1 MATAVALFALAVRL
15 PRAPLSAPRAPP
27 VALTATA
34 TSCEALLRATF
45 EGAVDADAVADACA
59 PTIEWDD
66 MSASGTVTGPSAVRE
81 LIAQVGESCLRVAG
95 AHLGERVEVRML
107 DVRVLVPL

>member
-15 PRAPLSAPRAPP
+15 PRAPLGAPRAPP

-45 EGAVDADAVADACA
+45 EGVVDADAVADACA
-59 PTIEWDD
+59 PTIE
-66 MSASGTVTGPSAVRE
+66 
-81 LIAQVGESCLRVAG
+81 
-95 AHLGERVEVRML
+95 
-107 DVRVLVPL
+107 

>member
-1 MATAVALFALAVRL
+1 MEATRDGVDRGDRSRISIEATRLPNSHKTHAIHGDPPWSLFALAVRL

-45 EGAVDADAVADACA
+45 EG
-59 PTIEWDD
+59 
-66 MSASGTVTGPSAVRE
+66 
-81 LIAQVGESCLRVAG
+81 VG
-95 AHLGERVEVRML
+95 
-107 DVRVLVPL
+107 